1 MEKHL
6 FDAYSS
12 IISSEAKINIIL
24 VLHKKILTPK
34 RISQLTNKRINHIST
49 YLTQLKKNNIVI
61 CLNEEMKKGRLYKL
75 TELGNKVEG
84 ELRAN
89 QYSLNTLK

>member
-1 MEKHL
+1 MEKNL

-12 IISSEAKINIIL
+12 IISSEAKISIIL
-24 VLHKKILTPK
+24 ALDKKILTPK

-75 TELGNKVEG
+75 TELGNKVVG

>member
-1 MEKHL
+1 MEKNL
-6 FDAYSS
+6 FNAYSS
-12 IISSEAKINIIL
+12 IISSEVKISIIL
-24 VLHKKILTPK
+24 VLYKKILTPK